1 MLRNAVPRST
11 APDESDRM
19 EWAIVLDVRNG
30 YEWDAGHFSGAQRPL
45 EVRSQPWM

>member
-11 APDESDRM
+11 APGGSSSM
-19 EWAIVLDVRNG
+19 ERAIVLDVRNG

-45 EVRSQPWM
+45 EVCSQPWM